1 MLTVDFEE
9 LGLHAGDRLLDIG
22 CGFGRHSFEG
32 LRRGALVTASDFAM
46 DELVEVNNIVGAML
60 EKNELPDQVCST
72 TCNGDVTNLP
82 FPDDSFDHII
92 ASEILEHIPDDRAA
106 MTELFRILRPGGR
119 LAATVPAEL
128 PEKICWKISDEY
140 YAPKAEG
147 GHVRIY
153 GKGELADRLAAVGL
167 EVTGSHRAHAL
178 HAPYW
183 WLRCAVGVNRD
194 IEENKLTSLY
204 HKLLTWDIVKQ
215 PALTTTAERM
225 LSPVLGKSLVVY
237 ATKPIRTLARSS
249 S

>member
-60 EKNELPDQVCST
+60 VKDELPDDVCST

-119 LAATVPAEL
+119 LAATVPATF

-153 GKGELADRLAAVGL
+153 GKGELAERLTEAGL

-178 HAPYW
+178 HSPYW
-183 WLRCAVGVNRD
+183 WLRCAVGVKREID
-194 IEENKLTSLY
+194 DHKLTSLY

-215 PALTTTAERM
+215 PTLTVTAER
-225 LSPVLGKSLVVY
+225 LLTPILGKSLIVY
-237 ATKPIRTLARSS
+237 ATKPLQGSS